1 MQHRLLAS
9 ITLTAAIAATA
20 QTPHLIPTPRE
31 LKPSTTLPLPTG
43 LRIDCQQPC
52 DPEDAFAIAD
62 FKATLAARNIATSES
77 PTAPH
82 IFVTR
87 LNTPLGKQTL
97 QDASHGTTMP
107 PEMQPEGYA
116 IVPDNDGIA
125 LTADTATGIFYA
137 LQTIKQLILGDGPAS
152 QLQTATIRDWP
163 AMHYRGLSDD
173 LSRGP
178 VDTLDFQKKLI
189 RTLAAYKANL
199 YSPYFEHTQQY
210 ASNPLPAPPG
220 GSISA
225 SDARE
230 LVAYAKQYHVMI
242 VPDQEAFGHLRHE
255 LIWEQYQPLAETP
268 HGAVLAPGQPGSLT
282 LISQEF
288 TELAALYPSPFL
300 HIGADETED
309 LGLGQTKSEV
319 DAQGLGPVY
328 LSFLQ
333 QIDTTLKPLN
343 RRLLFWGDIAQKS
356 PDLLKA
362 MPPTFKQDT
371 IAIAWEYNPN
381 PHGFAKYLKP
391 YTDAG
396 FETWV
401 SPGINNWSRV
411 YPDNNYALPNIQQF
425 TRDGQAMGATGQLNT
440 IWYDDGEAL
449 ASNNWYGILFGAA
462 AAWQQGESS
471 IDAFEQSY
479 AQVFHGDATGKLN
492 QAQLEIMACHD
503 LLKQQAKT
511 GDGSDGLFWIDP
523 WSPDGQKIAAK
534 IRPFTHDLRLHAER
548 ALTLIA
554 QARAAYPAASAYPA
568 TSNDLSSR
576 PERSAVERPAG
587 QVTTNAAWSNPTTL
601 HEADAIDAIELGA
614 RRLDFIGLKFQMADE
629 IAQAYARAQSDSL
642 SRDKKT
648 KDLTDTELGN
658 INSVNGRLQDIKDT
672 YSLIRDLYEQLWLRT
687 NRPYAL
693 RPVLEHY
700 DYTINLWFVRI
711 DKVKSAQRQWAD
723 SKTLPPATDLGIPTP
738 TY

>member
-1 MQHRLLAS
+1 
-9 ITLTAAIAATA
+9 
-20 QTPHLIPTPRE
+20 
-31 LKPSTTLPLPTG
+31 
-43 LRIDCQQPC
+43 
-52 DPEDAFAIAD
+52 
-62 FKATLAARNIATSES
+62 
-77 PTAPH
+77 
-82 IFVTR
+82 
-87 LNTPLGKQTL
+87 
-97 QDASHGTTMP
+97 
-107 PEMQPEGYA
+107 
-116 IVPDNDGIA
+116 
-125 LTADTATGIFYA
+125 
-137 LQTIKQLILGDGPAS
+137 
-152 QLQTATIRDWP
+152 
-163 AMHYRGLSDD
+163 
-173 LSRGP
+173 
-178 VDTLDFQKKLI
+178 
-189 RTLAAYKANL
+189 
-199 YSPYFEHTQQY
+199 
-210 ASNPLPAPPG
+210 
-220 GSISA
+220 
-225 SDARE
+225 
-230 LVAYAKQYHVMI
+230 MI